1 MKVGQTMLPEG
12 SRATIMRLGAI
23 VFVIVALGLAGR
35 SVWKFQQVPRGSESD
50 RILLT
55 CSACSAETELP
66 DAELRKLVLDEKT
79 GLYPCPKCGAPAA
92 DIATF
97 RCPYCNRGIPPQ
109 PIGTPF
115 ECPFCKKSL
124 SVSTDT
130 PPPSK

>member
-1 MKVGQTMLPEG
+1 MLPEG

-66 DAELRKLVLDEKT
+66 DAEFRKLVLDEKT

-92 DIATF
+92 EIATF
-97 RCPYCNRGIPPQ
+97 RCPYCKRGIPPQ
-109 PIGTPF
+109 AFGSPLA
-115 ECPFCKKSL
+115 CPFCKKPFGTSAN
-124 SVSTDT
+124 T
-130 PPPSK
+130 PAPGK